1 MKKVQFSNLTLIYKR
16 KVDQFILFFS
26 LALTIVPFKLLVDFK
41 FHLYFSTFTLP
52 KLKSANMNPNN
63 APLSNVSLSLENVKS
78 GETLESTFE
87 LFIFCISKGEEK
99 SYLLKSH

>member
-1 MKKVQFSNLTLIYKR
+1 MKKVQFSNLTSIYKK

-52 KLKSANMNPNN
+52 KLKSVNMNTTN
-63 APLSNVSLSLENVKS
+63 APLLNVSLSLENVKS
-78 GETLESTFE
+78 DETLESLSKLSFFASLKGKKNLTF
-87 LFIFCISKGEEK
+87 
-99 SYLLKSH
+99 